1 MTIWE
6 AVFLGFVQGATE
18 FLPVS
23 SSGHLV
29 IAQTLMGIDMTG
41 VVFEVAVHVATL
53 VSILW
58 VYRERVLALVS
69 GIFAKDGKTYEYV
82 GLLMVATLPAGLA
95 GVFAKDWIEGL
106 FENPMAPGIALLV
119 TGVVLWS
126 SRGPIERA
134 ALARPGWT
142 AALAIG
148 VAQAFALVPGISRS
162 GSTVVVAL
170 WLGVASEEAAAF
182 SFLMAVP
189 AIAGAAVLQFGGL
202 GGGEGPSSA
211 ALLAGGVTAALTGV
225 FAIKT
230 FVAMLSKKSFYL
242 FAPYCWVAGAGFL
255 TFLWV
260 R

>member
-170 WLGVASEEAAAF
+170 WLGVASGAGDQARLLSWPVVSRPRLPASSPSRHSWPCSARNLSIF
-182 SFLMAVP
+182 SLP
-189 AIAGAAVLQFGGL
+189 IAGSREPG
-202 GGGEGPSSA
+202 S
-211 ALLAGGVTAALTGV
+211 
-225 FAIKT
+225 
-230 FVAMLSKKSFYL
+230 
-242 FAPYCWVAGAGFL
+242 
-255 TFLWV
+255 
-260 R
+260 